1 MRFQVAGGSV
11 PGTEHTKPGKPG
23 WTNNHDA
30 FCWRESSDSIVAV
43 VCDGCGSGEHSEVG
57 AKISARIFT
66 HFLSEEADRYVKQ
79 TSQNP
84 ERNIEF
90 GWERIKSVVL
100 GQISVLASAMGE
112 SFSRT
117 INDYFLFTVV
127 GAVITKRDTF
137 LFSIGDGVFI
147 VNGRVVQLG
156 PFLNNAPPYLAYNL
170 TGSSLTDSQ
179 PEFLNIRVE
188 PTIPTYQIQSLVIGS
203 DGVLD
208 LINAEGRRLPRRED
222 IVGNISQ
229 FWLNDLYFEN
239 SDATRRRL
247 AIINREGAEIVFGN
261 SAVVTGGLLPD
272 DTTLIAIRRN
282 DQEEGGE

>member
-1 MRFQVAGGSV
+1 
-11 PGTEHTKPGKPG
+11 
-23 WTNNHDA
+23 
-30 FCWRESSDSIVAV
+30 
-43 VCDGCGSGEHSEVG
+43 
-57 AKISARIFT
+57 
-66 HFLSEEADRYVKQ
+66 LSEEADRYVKQ